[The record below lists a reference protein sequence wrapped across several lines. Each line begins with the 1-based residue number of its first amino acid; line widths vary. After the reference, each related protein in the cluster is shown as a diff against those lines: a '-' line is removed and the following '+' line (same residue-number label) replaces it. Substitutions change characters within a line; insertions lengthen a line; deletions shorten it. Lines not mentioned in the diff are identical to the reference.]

1 MPAAA
6 GTGQGNRVTT
16 QHGQS
21 NPATAR
27 GNEQVGAPIHDG
39 WPGDLDLAN
48 LLGRAPGQ
56 VDRAVITGYLRG
68 ARVLVAGAAG
78 AIGGELARQI
88 AGYGPASLV
97 LLDLDDEGA
106 GSMARSLA
114 SSVDPG
120 TTAIVAEAADIA
132 DRVALRAVLE
142 RHRPEIVF
150 HAAALKDVPALE
162 AEPVAAVRANV
173 LGTWWLASLAVE
185 HGCTRFVHVSSA
197 KAASPCSVMGAS
209 KRVAEHL
216 VGQLGRRTGRA
227 FLTVRLGNV
236 IGGAGSMVPTFI
248 DQIQGGGPVT
258 VWGEEMTRRFLTGP
272 EAVGL
277 LLEAGGAAAGPAT
290 LLIESGEPVSIV
302 EMVERLIRASGLRP
316 DDIAITVTRPGPGE
330 RVHEVAYDDAET
342 LEPTT
347 LPAVSRLVPK
357 VVWDQRQVVRYVDR
371 LEDFCASGDNVGA
384 AKLLE
389 VMLQRVDVA
398 CRLSWN
404 RPEVARRQAHRD
416 LKLPAVLG
424 GPAAFTAPLPF
435 CRPSRAPLD
444 EVTARLATSYD
455 QGILTNG
462 PLVAELEERLAE
474 RLGVASVVA
483 VASCTHGL
491 MLALQAVTDGRPGHV
506 VLPSFTFSASG
517 HAVAWNGRTPRFVEC
532 DRTTFQIDLD
542 HAARHLEGAAALMP
556 THIFGAPADPIAV
569 EELAAAY
576 DVPVLFDAAHALG
589 STAAG
594 RPVGGFGSVEV
605 FSLTPT
611 KVLVAGEGGLVA
623 TNDQELAARIRI
635 GRNYADPGNY
645 DTRFSGLNARMSEFH
660 AAMALASLERFD
672 DALARRR
679 QIAFRYRKLLA
690 DVPGVQIQAIDVADE
705 STFKD
710 LSIAI
715 DPEVFGLTRDQLVQV
730 LVAEEIETRNYFD
743 PPVHRH
749 AAYAHLDPVD
759 LPVTEQVSSQIVSL
773 PIYIDLSDDDVGRIA
788 EAVHSAHEHADRIL
802 GVLNDPTMRGIL

>member
-1 MPAAA
+1 
-6 GTGQGNRVTT
+6 
-16 QHGQS
+16 
-21 NPATAR
+21 
-27 GNEQVGAPIHDG
+27 
-39 WPGDLDLAN
+39 
-48 LLGRAPGQ
+48 
-56 VDRAVITGYLRG
+56 
-68 ARVLVAGAAG
+68 
-78 AIGGELARQI
+78 
-88 AGYGPASLV
+88 
-97 LLDLDDEGA
+97 
-106 GSMARSLA
+106 
-114 SSVDPG
+114 
-120 TTAIVAEAADIA
+120 
-132 DRVALRAVLE
+132 
-142 RHRPEIVF
+142 
-150 HAAALKDVPALE
+150 
-162 AEPVAAVRANV
+162 
-173 LGTWWLASLAVE
+173 
-185 HGCTRFVHVSSA
+185 
-197 KAASPCSVMGAS
+197 
-209 KRVAEHL
+209 
-216 VGQLGRRTGRA
+216 
-227 FLTVRLGNV
+227 
-236 IGGAGSMVPTFI
+236 
-248 DQIQGGGPVT
+248 
-258 VWGEEMTRRFLTGP
+258 
-272 EAVGL
+272 
-277 LLEAGGAAAGPAT
+277 
-290 LLIESGEPVSIV
+290 
-302 EMVERLIRASGLRP
+302 
-316 DDIAITVTRPGPGE
+316 
-330 RVHEVAYDDAET
+330 
-342 LEPTT
+342 
-347 LPAVSRLVPK
+347 
-357 VVWDQRQVVRYVDR
+357 
-371 LEDFCASGDNVGA
+371 
-384 AKLLE
+384 
-389 VMLQRVDVA
+389 
-398 CRLSWN
+398 
-404 RPEVARRQAHRD
+404 
-416 LKLPAVLG
+416 
-424 GPAAFTAPLPF
+424 
-435 CRPSRAPLD
+435 
-444 EVTARLATSYD
+444 
-455 QGILTNG
+455 
-462 PLVAELEERLAE
+462 
-474 RLGVASVVA
+474 
-483 VASCTHGL
+483 
-491 MLALQAVTDGRPGHV
+491 
-506 VLPSFTFSASG
+506 
-517 HAVAWNGRTPRFVEC
+517 
-532 DRTTFQIDLD
+532 
-542 HAARHLEGAAALMP
+542 MP